1 VKLIWKFNAALVGIF
16 AVGFVLAGIVSHNV
30 LQANAREEVLQHAR
44 ILMESASSARNYT
57 NAQIKPLLET
67 QLKYKFLPQS
77 VLAFAA
83 TEQFNDLRKKY
94 PDYNYKEAT
103 LNPTNPR
110 DHATDWEVDVVNIF
124 RQNPTR
130 VEVIGERDTPEGRS
144 LYLARPIQIKDP
156 ACIVCH
162 SAPDQAPKT
171 MIETYGANNGFGW
184 KVNDIVG
191 AQVVSV
197 PTAGSVQRANYT
209 FKVFLF
215 SLAGIFLF
223 TISMLNLLLYWVV
236 IRRVKRL
243 SQLADE
249 VSLGNLEAGDFR
261 TGSRDEIGVLTE
273 ALNRMKASM
282 VQAIKMLEG

>member
-1 VKLIWKFNAALVGIF
+1 MKLIWKFNAALVGIF
-16 AVGFVLAGIVSHNV
+16 AVGFALAGLLAYNV

-44 ILMESASSARNYT
+44 IMMESASSSRNYT
-57 NAQIKPLLET
+57 NTQIKPLLET

-77 VLAFAA
+77 VPAFAA

-130 VEVIGERDTPEGRS
+130 VEVVGERDTPEGRS

-162 SAPDQAPKT
+162 STPDQAPKT

-184 KVNDIVG
+184 KVNDIIG

-197 PTAGSVQRANYT
+197 PMAVSVQRANYT

-261 TGSRDEIGVLTE
+261 TRSHDEIGVLTE